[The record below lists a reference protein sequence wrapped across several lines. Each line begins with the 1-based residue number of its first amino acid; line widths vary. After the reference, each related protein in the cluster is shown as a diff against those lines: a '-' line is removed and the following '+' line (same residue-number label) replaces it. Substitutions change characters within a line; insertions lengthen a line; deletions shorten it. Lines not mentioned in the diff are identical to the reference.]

1 MLLYRNRLEPL
12 FRLYTIIYLNSHVEA
27 NLTQSTLISL
37 ILSDLKH
44 SCVCYISYGMFMY
57 LNQRLP
63 VS

>member
-12 FRLYTIIYLNSHVEA
+12 LRLYTIIYLNSHVEA

-44 SCVCYISYGMFMY
+44 SCSVTYHTVCLCI
-57 LNQRLP
+57 
-63 VS
+63 